1 VVQEYVCACAVCQCN
16 KTEHLDP
23 NGLLQPLDVP
33 TLVWSDVAMDFI
45 EGFPHINDKF
55 IILTV
60 VDHFS
65 KYGHFIALGHPYTT
79 TSVTRTFFDNIIC
92 LHRIPSSIV
101 SDHDLVF
108 TSNFWKELF
117 TLSGAKLNMSSAFH
131 P

>member
-1 VVQEYVCACAVCQCN
+1 
-16 KTEHLDP
+16 
-23 NGLLQPLDVP
+23 
-33 TLVWSDVAMDFI
+33 MDFI

-55 IILTV
+55 VILTV

-79 TSVTRTFFDNIIC
+79 TSVTRAFFDNIIC

-101 SDHDLVF
+101 SDHDPVF

-117 TLSGAKLNMSSAFH
+117 TLSGTKLNMSSAFH